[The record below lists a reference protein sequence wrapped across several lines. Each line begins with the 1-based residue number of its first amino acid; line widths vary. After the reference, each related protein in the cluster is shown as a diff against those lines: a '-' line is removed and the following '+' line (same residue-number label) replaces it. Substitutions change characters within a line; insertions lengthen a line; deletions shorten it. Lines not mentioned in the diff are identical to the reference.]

1 MFEPHVS
8 VSLSFDSYNIFRC
21 YIRNTVLSFFFSHVF
36 CWCYIGNVFFTSC
49 KCLNRGRVSCEYVF
63 MFVFFFGSFRYVT
76 FFFTCNIHKDD
87 WNESWVLLEVF
98 CVDQFWFGDMFE
110 MKVFSVWGGKQ
121 ICGYS
126 VDLWCGHM
134 FEFICLMN
142 RNS

>member
-1 MFEPHVS
+1 M
-8 VSLSFDSYNIFRC
+8 
-21 YIRNTVLSFFFSHVF
+21 
-36 CWCYIGNVFFTSC
+36 
-49 KCLNRGRVSCEYVF
+49 
-63 MFVFFFGSFRYVT
+63 
-76 FFFTCNIHKDD
+76 
-87 WNESWVLLEVF
+87 
-98 CVDQFWFGDMFE
+98 DQFWFGDMFE